1 MPRAADAAPPSPA
14 GPALDRAL
22 PADVQIGGHQV
33 WDRYKRYPV
42 FSRPWLRGRSAMFA
56 LVATLFAAATAVGVY
71 VMSRSWASA
80 LVSAPLQFAFWMVVT
95 SAGPALAV
103 AVRHRRWPPRRER
116 AAIFAAIALGVVLAF
131 LADAAASK
139 WTVELMGERARQ
151 TAAQAS
157 APPPPAWRWLLAALS
172 LALEGLLYAL
182 LGGALALYAYLSE
195 ASRWQASL
203 ERRRYLA
210 LDESNRRTELQL
222 GVLQAQVEPHFL
234 FNTLASVRAL
244 VRPDP
249 QRAEATL
256 DALVGYLRATIPKL
270 REGEARLDAE
280 LGQQLDICASYL
292 EVMRLRTDGR
302 LSHAVQAPAAVR
314 LLPCPPLLLI
324 PLVENAVKHG
334 IEPRSGPGRIELR
347 ARRDGDWLELEV
359 ADDGVGLRTG
369 VGGGVGLANVRAQLA
384 ARFGE
389 RATLQ
394 LCSRREGG
402 TLARVRLP
410 LERPA

>member
-1 MPRAADAAPPSPA
+1 MHRAADLAASPA
-14 GPALDRAL
+14 GPALDRVL

-42 FSRPWLRGRSAMFA
+42 FSLPWLRGRSAMFA
-56 LVATLFAAATAVGVY
+56 LVAALFAVAAAVGVY
-71 VMSRSWASA
+71 ATSRSWASA
-80 LVSAPLQFAFWMVVT
+80 LIGAPLQFAFWMVA
-95 SAGPALAV
+95 SSSGPALAA

-116 AAIFAAIALGVVLAF
+116 AALFAAIGLGVVLAF
-131 LADAAASK
+131 LTDAAVSR
-139 WTVELMGERARQ
+139 WTMELMGEHARQ
-151 TAAQAS
+151 AADRVA
-157 APPPPAWRWLLAALS
+157 AAPPPAWRWLSAALA
-172 LALEGLLYAL
+172 LALQGLLYAL
-182 LGGALALYAYLSE
+182 LGGALALYAYLGE
-195 ASRWQASL
+195 ASRWQASI

-210 LDESNRRTELQL
+210 LEENNRRTEMRL

-249 QRAEATL
+249 ARAEATL
-256 DALVGYLRATIPKL
+256 DALVGYLRSTIPRL

-280 LGQQLDICASYL
+280 LGQQLDICTSYL

-302 LSHAVQAPAAVR
+302 LSYAVQAAPAVR
-314 LLPCPPLLLI
+314 RLPCPPLLLI

-394 LCSRREGG
+394 LGSRREGG
-402 TLARVRLP
+402 ALARLRLP
-410 LERPA
+410 LEPPA

>member
-1 MPRAADAAPPSPA
+1 M
-14 GPALDRAL
+14 
-22 PADVQIGGHQV
+22 
-33 WDRYKRYPV
+33 
-42 FSRPWLRGRSAMFA
+42 
-56 LVATLFAAATAVGVY
+56 
-71 VMSRSWASA
+71 
-80 LVSAPLQFAFWMVVT
+80 
-95 SAGPALAV
+95 
-103 AVRHRRWPPRRER
+103 
-116 AAIFAAIALGVVLAF
+116 
-131 LADAAASK
+131 
-139 WTVELMGERARQ
+139 
-151 TAAQAS
+151 
-157 APPPPAWRWLLAALS
+157 
-172 LALEGLLYAL
+172 
-182 LGGALALYAYLSE
+182 
-195 ASRWQASL
+195 
-203 ERRRYLA
+203 
-210 LDESNRRTELQL
+210 
-222 GVLQAQVEPHFL
+222 
-234 FNTLASVRAL
+234 RAL

-402 TLARVRLP
+402 TLAQVRLP